1 MNVLFRRMNTTANII
16 YKIKFPYPR
25 DIGEKEKDMKKI
37 SKKDSERILN
47 HIKKARAI
55 LNSAYNED
63 EIQFPDIEKAENIL
77 SELSGIVF
85 IANSTI

>member
-1 MNVLFRRMNTTANII
+1 M
-16 YKIKFPYPR
+16 
-25 DIGEKEKDMKKI
+25 EKEKDMKKI

-55 LNSAYNED
+55 LDSAYNED
-63 EIQFPDIEKAENIL
+63 GIQFPDIETAENIL

-85 IANSTI
+85 IANNTI